1 LECTARNNNNNNN
14 NNNNK
19 IVNATFIPSLQ
30 LETAVPADLVGCGN
44 ACKTIVVYCKSGGR
58 SAAAIQLLLEQGFE
72 GTIYNGMGVNQWTD
86 AGYELVNTG
95 SFAPTGCSAN
105 TSVTGMECTADETPD
120 TASLSSGSSTATV
133 GVGGIASVL
142 VAASILSSLLVST
155 NLA

>member
-1 LECTARNNNNNNN
+1 
-14 NNNNK
+14 
-19 IVNATFIPSLQ
+19 
-30 LETAVPADLVGCGN
+30 LVGCGN

-86 AGYELVNTG
+86 AGYDLINTG

-105 TSVTGMECTADETPD
+105 TSVTGMECTMDDKPD
-120 TASLSSGSSTATV
+120 AATLSSGSSTATTV
-133 GVGGIASVL
+133 GGGGIASML
-142 VAASILSSLLVST
+142 VVASILGSLLMLM